1 MEKTT
6 YFPESHLD
14 LLKTEI
20 AMLTTIGPKGY
31 PQVTAVWFLL
41 DDDGFVKISMKT
53 TRQKIKNLRQHRE
66 CALFILDRKNPGR
79 TLEIRANAE
88 VVTDVDYEFT
98 DRIGRKYGADIRKMD
113 ADGESRVVVILHPV
127 KVNTHD

>member
-1 MEKTT
+1 MENTIL
-6 YFPESHLD
+6 FPETHHD

-20 AMLTTIGPKGY
+20 AMLATIGPGGY
-31 PQVTAVWFLL
+31 PQVTAVWFFL
-41 DDDGFVKISMKT
+41 DDDGFVKLSMKT
-53 TRQKIKNLRQHRE
+53 SRQKVKNLRQHRA
-66 CALFILDRKNPGR
+66 CALFILDRINPGR

-88 VVTDVDYEFT
+88 VVADADYGFA

-127 KVNTHD
+127 KINTHE